1 MFKDLPARPATE
13 LDELIEMA
21 ANASGVLEGLR
32 DQMLDPYPRK
42 QAPEFTSH
50 QVASLCGFDRTTLK
64 NKEALTKTVRG
75 RVKEG
80 SNQKIYTLEEAIAS
94 VIDFSGNQLR
104 PEGAQAKVIGI
115 CSYKGGVGKTTSA
128 VSIAQGLTLKGHKVL
143 LVDMDGQGS
152 ATTLFGISP
161 ELEIGFSDTVASEI
175 NAENPDFLKL
185 VRPTYWHNLD
195 LIPASASVLFAEFY
209 IPMLVSQA
217 REKDELFNMYG
228 CVHNGLNAAKEVYDV
243 IVFDTSPSLNYLTQN
258 AIFASD
264 MIFSPCPQK
273 SLDLASL
280 SQFWSIFSE
289 LSASAKYPDGDDI
302 SAPARAAR
310 DFMLTKK
317 YDLVEVFM
325 SMTKSD
331 KDELGQTV
339 KGWLKQSYKE
349 HFWDIGIPESTIP
362 EIQSAQLKTVFDMT
376 GKECN
381 TQAYKRYKEPLDAL
395 ITHINHELHLAWKRN
410 ESSVPIDRLGLMG
423 V

>member
-1 MFKDLPARPATE
+1 MFKELPARPATE
-13 LDELIEMA
+13 LDDLIEMA

-32 DQMLDPYPRK
+32 DAMLDPYPRK

-50 QVASLCGFDRTTLK
+50 QVATLCGFDRTALK
-64 NKEALTKTVRG
+64 NKEATTKTVRG
-75 RVKEG
+75 RIKEG
-80 SNQKIYTLEEAIAS
+80 SNQKIYTLEETINS
-94 VIDFSGNQLR
+94 VKDFSGEFFR
-104 PEGAQAKVIGI
+104 PNGAQAKVIGV

-161 ELEIGFSDTVASEI
+161 ELEIGFADTVASEI
-175 NAENPDFLKL
+175 NQESPDFSKL
-185 VRPTYWHNLD
+185 VRETYWHNLD
-195 LIPASASVLFAEFY
+195 LIPASASVLFTEFY
-209 IPMLVSQA
+209 IPMLVSEA
-217 REKDELFNMYG
+217 REKDIPFNMYG
-228 CVHNGLNAAKEVYDV
+228 CVHNGLKVVKEVYDV

-280 SQFWSIFSE
+280 SQFWAIFSE
-289 LSASAKYPDGDDI
+289 LSASAKYPDRENL
-302 SAPARAAR
+302 SAPAQAAK
-310 DFMLTKK
+310 DFMSTKK
-317 YDLVEVFM
+317 YDVVEVFM
-325 SMTKSD
+325 SMTKPD
-331 KDELGQTV
+331 KDEMGQTV

-362 EIQSAQLKTVFDMT
+362 EIQSAQLKTVFDMS
-376 GKECN
+376 GKETN
-381 TQAYKRYKEPLDAL
+381 TQSYKRYKEPLDAL
-395 ITHINHELHLAWKRN
+395 INHINHELHLAWKRN
-410 ESSVPIDRLGLMG
+410 EPAVPVDRLGLLG